1 MSAKVTSVT
10 TTMSETD
17 LMENIREFV
26 EVEGLT
32 IHNVEFKNNS
42 IEVTGNF
49 KKVID
54 IPFFASVHVASVAD
68 NVIRIKLEKIKVL
81 KVGLPNALLAAALS
95 FAMKKVENIGVTYED
110 GHIIADVDE
119 LLKQQPHVHVSL
131 DNVIMENGLL
141 AIKVS
146 NIQADV
152 KAIQAEAEQNEIA
165 RTEAEAQAE
174 VEEAIAEEELKNFNI
189 NLANVK
195 PTEDEYARLR
205 RDLDRRVPLNRQQV
219 FEWAS
224 ALPDIMALAVRVI
237 RDKRVLMKDKVII
250 GASMG
255 YFLSPI
261 DLVPERIPVLNKLDD
276 AAFFIFGVN
285 HMMNRLP
292 MPIIVEHW
300 AGDLKTL
307 KLIKDNIGMIMTPVG
322 SSNIDRIY
330 SLADDKIDERFGDYL
345 DDDFYFKDP
354 VAPLSIHPVPHA
366 GPEAPSA
373 FHPRAES
380 EEEPPFEPV
389 GETPFEEGS
398 GSVDRPISRQGTDP
412 ALIPSNAALGEA
424 TAKPADVPVDDPDNP
439 L

>member
-54 IPFFASVHVASVAD
+54 IPFYASVHVASVAN
-68 NVIRIKLEKIKVL
+68 NVIRIRIEKIKVL
-81 KVGLPNALLAAALS
+81 KVGLPNGLLAAALN
-95 FAMKKVENIGVTYED
+95 FGLKKVEDMGITYED
-110 GHIIADVDE
+110 GHIVVDADD
-119 LLKQQPHVHVSL
+119 LLKKKPHVHVSI

-152 KAIQAEAEQNEIA
+152 KAIQDEQERNKIAQSDEEAK
-165 RTEAEAQAE
+165 AE
-174 VEEAIAEEELKNFNI
+174 VEAAIEEEELKNFNI
-189 NLANVK
+189 NLTSIR
-195 PTEDEYARLR
+195 PTEDEYTRLR
-205 RDLDRRVPLNRQQV
+205 RDLDKRVPMNRQSV
-219 FEWAS
+219 FEWAA
-224 ALPDIMALAVRVI
+224 ALPDIMALAVRVLK
-237 RDKRVLMKDKVII
+237 DKRVLMKDKVII
-250 GASMG
+250 GATMG

-261 DLVPERIPVLNKLDD
+261 DIIPDRVPVLSKLDD
-276 AAFFIFGVN
+276 AAFFVFGVN

-307 KLIKDNIGMIMTPVG
+307 KLIKDNIGIIMTPVG
-322 SSNIDRIY
+322 STNLDRIY
-330 SLADDKIDERFGDYL
+330 GLADEKIDERFGDYM

-354 VAPLSIHPVPHA
+354 VAPLSMERVPHA
-366 GPEAPSA
+366 GPVLPAASQSQ
-373 FHPRAES
+373 S
-380 EEEPPFEPV
+380 E
-389 GETPFEEGS
+389 
-398 GSVDRPISRQGTDP
+398 P
-412 ALIPSNAALGEA
+412 ASNTSL
-424 TAKPADVPVDDPDNP
+424 
-439 L
+439 

>member
-54 IPFFASVHVASVAD
+54 IPFYASVHVASVAN
-68 NVIRIKLEKIKVL
+68 NVIRIRIEKIKVL
-81 KVGLPNALLAAALS
+81 KVGLPNGLLAAALN
-95 FAMKKVENIGVTYED
+95 FGLKKVEDMGITYED
-110 GHIIADVDE
+110 GHIVVDADD
-119 LLKQQPHVHVSL
+119 LLKKQPHVHVSI

-152 KAIQAEAEQNEIA
+152 KAIQDEQERNKIAQSDEEAK
-165 RTEAEAQAE
+165 AE
-174 VEEAIAEEELKNFNI
+174 VEAAIEEEELKNFNI
-189 NLANVK
+189 NLTSIR
-195 PTEDEYARLR
+195 PTEDEYTRLR
-205 RDLDRRVPLNRQQV
+205 RDLDKRVPMNRQSV
-219 FEWAS
+219 FEWAA
-224 ALPDIMALAVRVI
+224 ALPDIMALAVRVLK
-237 RDKRVLMKDKVII
+237 DKRVLMKDKVII
-250 GASMG
+250 GATMG

-261 DLVPERIPVLNKLDD
+261 DIIPDRVPVLSKLDD
-276 AAFFIFGVN
+276 AAFFVFGVN

-307 KLIKDNIGMIMTPVG
+307 KLIKDNIGIIMTPVG
-322 SSNIDRIY
+322 STNLDRIY
-330 SLADDKIDERFGDYL
+330 GLADEKIDERFGDYM

-354 VAPLSIHPVPHA
+354 VAPLSMERVPHA
-366 GPEAPSA
+366 GPVLPAASQSQ
-373 FHPRAES
+373 S
-380 EEEPPFEPV
+380 E
-389 GETPFEEGS
+389 
-398 GSVDRPISRQGTDP
+398 P
-412 ALIPSNAALGEA
+412 ASNTSL
-424 TAKPADVPVDDPDNP
+424 
-439 L
+439 

>member
-54 IPFFASVHVASVAD
+54 IPFYASVHVASVAN
-68 NVIRIKLEKIKVL
+68 NVIRIRIEKIKVL
-81 KVGLPNALLAAALS
+81 KVGLPNGLLAAALN
-95 FAMKKVENIGVTYED
+95 FGLKKVEDMGITYED
-110 GHIIADVDE
+110 GHIVVDADD
-119 LLKQQPHVHVSL
+119 LLKKQPHVHVSI

-152 KAIQAEAEQNEIA
+152 KAIQEEQERNKIAQSDEEAK
-165 RTEAEAQAE
+165 AE
-174 VEEAIAEEELKNFNI
+174 VEAAIEEEELKNFNI
-189 NLANVK
+189 NLTSIR
-195 PTEDEYARLR
+195 PTEDEYTRLR
-205 RDLDRRVPLNRQQV
+205 RDLDKRVPMNRQSV
-219 FEWAS
+219 FEWAA
-224 ALPDIMALAVRVI
+224 ALPDIMALAVRVLK
-237 RDKRVLMKDKVII
+237 DKRVLMKDKVII
-250 GASMG
+250 GATMG

-261 DLVPERIPVLNKLDD
+261 DIIPDRVPVLSKLDD
-276 AAFFIFGVN
+276 AAFFVFGVN

-307 KLIKDNIGMIMTPVG
+307 KLIKDNIGIIMTPVG
-322 SSNIDRIY
+322 STNLDRIY
-330 SLADDKIDERFGDYL
+330 GLADEKIDERFGDYM

-354 VAPLSIHPVPHA
+354 VAPLSMERVPHA
-366 GPEAPSA
+366 GPVLPAASQSQ
-373 FHPRAES
+373 S
-380 EEEPPFEPV
+380 E
-389 GETPFEEGS
+389 
-398 GSVDRPISRQGTDP
+398 P
-412 ALIPSNAALGEA
+412 ASNTSL
-424 TAKPADVPVDDPDNP
+424 
-439 L
+439 

>member
-49 KKVID
+49 KKIID
-54 IPFFASVHVASVAD
+54 IPFFASVHVSSVAD
-68 NVIRIKLEKIKVL
+68 NVVRIKLEKIKVL
-81 KVGLPNALLAAALS
+81 KVGLPNALLAAALN
-95 FAMKKVENIGVTYED
+95 FGMKKVEDMGITYED
-110 GHIIADVDE
+110 GHIIVDLDE
-119 LLKQQPHVHVSL
+119 VLQKQPHVHVSL
-131 DNVIMENGLL
+131 DNIIMENGLL

-152 KAIQAEAEQNEIA
+152 KAIQEEAEKNKVAES
-165 RTEAEAQAE
+165 EAEAQAE
-174 VEEAIAEEELKNFNI
+174 VEEAIAMEELKNFNT
-189 NLANVK
+189 NLSNIR
-195 PTEDEYARLR
+195 PTEDEYSRLR
-205 RDLDRRVPLNRQQV
+205 RDLDKRVPMNRQQV

-224 ALPDIMALAVRVI
+224 ALPDIMAMAVRVI
-237 RDKRVLMKDKVII
+237 RDKRVLTKDKVII

-261 DLVPERIPVLNKLDD
+261 DLVPARIPVLNKLDD
-276 AAFFIFGVN
+276 AAFFVFGVN

-292 MPIIVEHW
+292 MPIVVEHW

-307 KLIKDNIGMIMTPVG
+307 KLIKDNIGMVMAPVG
-322 SSNIDRIY
+322 SANIDKIY
-330 SLADDKIDERFGDYL
+330 SLADNKIDEKFGDYM

-366 GPEAPSA
+366 GPITPAVSQPKVEPGSEPMSQSVRETGS
-373 FHPRAES
+373 PRA
-380 EEEPPFEPV
+380 FEPK
-389 GETPFEEGS
+389 S
-398 GSVDRPISRQGTDP
+398 GSNTDP
-412 ALIPSNAALGEA
+412 ASDPPNAALGQPSM
-424 TAKPADVPVDDPDNP
+424 TPSDVGSDTPDKP

>member
-54 IPFFASVHVASVAD
+54 IPFYASVHVASVAN
-68 NVIRIKLEKIKVL
+68 NVIRIRIEKIKVL
-81 KVGLPNALLAAALS
+81 KVGLPNGLLAAALN
-95 FAMKKVENIGVTYED
+95 FGLKKVEDMGITYED
-110 GHIIADVDE
+110 GHIVVDADV
-119 LLKQQPHVHVSL
+119 LLKKQPHVHVSI

-152 KAIQAEAEQNEIA
+152 KAIQDEQERNKIAQSDEEAK
-165 RTEAEAQAE
+165 AE
-174 VEEAIAEEELKNFNI
+174 VEAAIEEEELKNFNI
-189 NLANVK
+189 NLTSIR
-195 PTEDEYARLR
+195 PTEDEYTRLR
-205 RDLDRRVPLNRQQV
+205 RDLDKRVPMNRQSV
-219 FEWAS
+219 FEWAA
-224 ALPDIMALAVRVI
+224 ALPDIMALAVRVLK
-237 RDKRVLMKDKVII
+237 DKRVLMKDKVII
-250 GASMG
+250 GATMG

-261 DLVPERIPVLNKLDD
+261 DIIPDRVPVLSKLDD
-276 AAFFIFGVN
+276 AAFFVFGVN

-307 KLIKDNIGMIMTPVG
+307 KLIKDNIGIIMTPVG
-322 SSNIDRIY
+322 STNLDRIY
-330 SLADDKIDERFGDYL
+330 GLADEKIDERFGDYM

-354 VAPLSIHPVPHA
+354 VAPLSMERVPHA
-366 GPEAPSA
+366 GPVLPAASQSQ
-373 FHPRAES
+373 S
-380 EEEPPFEPV
+380 E
-389 GETPFEEGS
+389 
-398 GSVDRPISRQGTDP
+398 P
-412 ALIPSNAALGEA
+412 ASNTSL
-424 TAKPADVPVDDPDNP
+424 
-439 L
+439 

>member
-54 IPFFASVHVASVAD
+54 IPFYASVHVASVAN
-68 NVIRIKLEKIKVL
+68 NVIRIRIEKIKVL
-81 KVGLPNALLAAALS
+81 KVGLPNGLLAAALN
-95 FAMKKVENIGVTYED
+95 FGLKKAEDMGITYED
-110 GHIIADVDE
+110 GHIVVDADD
-119 LLKQQPHVHVSL
+119 LLKKQPHVHVSI

-152 KAIQAEAEQNEIA
+152 KAIQDEQERNKIAQSDEEAK
-165 RTEAEAQAE
+165 AE
-174 VEEAIAEEELKNFNI
+174 VEAAIEEEELKNFNI
-189 NLANVK
+189 NLTSIR
-195 PTEDEYARLR
+195 PTEDEYTRLR
-205 RDLDRRVPLNRQQV
+205 RDLDKRVPMNRQSV
-219 FEWAS
+219 FEWAA
-224 ALPDIMALAVRVI
+224 ALPDIMALAVRVLK
-237 RDKRVLMKDKVII
+237 DKRVLMKDKVII
-250 GASMG
+250 GATMG

-261 DLVPERIPVLNKLDD
+261 DIIPDRVPVLSKLDD
-276 AAFFIFGVN
+276 AAFFVFGVN

-307 KLIKDNIGMIMTPVG
+307 KLIKDNIGIIMTPVG
-322 SSNIDRIY
+322 STNLDRIY
-330 SLADDKIDERFGDYL
+330 GLADEKIDERFGDYM

-354 VAPLSIHPVPHA
+354 VAPLSMERVPHA
-366 GPEAPSA
+366 GPVLPAASQSQ
-373 FHPRAES
+373 S
-380 EEEPPFEPV
+380 E
-389 GETPFEEGS
+389 
-398 GSVDRPISRQGTDP
+398 P
-412 ALIPSNAALGEA
+412 ASNTSL
-424 TAKPADVPVDDPDNP
+424 
-439 L
+439 